1 MEQDFALAVV
11 TNPKGRPI
19 SSVLG
24 DRVPLGVGCQVSTEV
39 TKLTLKVS

>member
-1 MEQDFALAVV
+1 MEQDFALALV
-11 TNPKGRPI
+11 TNPEGRPI

-39 TKLTLKVS
+39 KKFTLKVP